1 MTNKNVGKKNCIKG
15 AQTEELLADYFRE
28 LGYFV
33 ARGVTFKYESYE
45 VTDIDLWI
53 YIRSSAISRQTSIV
67 DIKNKRTPQAI
78 ERIFWTKG
86 LQQALNA
93 NNAIVA
99 TTDSRPEVVEFGKKL
114 DVTVLGG
121 RFISKLKAA
130 SSINGNNRLSED
142 ELIKIIKDNTL
153 GKVDGDWM
161 GRFQYSKSLLITNLN
176 FNSINYW
183 LIQARYFFEEAIAQF
198 GSSDLGFRLF
208 LKEISFFCIGLDYM
222 LKEFSF
228 DDKDHKYEA
237 LVHGFSYGNDG
248 KKGLF
253 DSVNKTT
260 NILVGLGYLERTD
273 LSKIENDIE
282 KVVGNVDTDILGKYF
297 SNVNVAKNLFKIA
310 KEMDD
315 LSAKVDAIYDTEV
328 SIEAKAMIGCL
339 LDFWDINRSNP
350 IYSNLKTI

>member
-1 MTNKNVGKKNCIKG
+1 MTNKNVGKKNNVKG

-33 ARGVTFKYESYE
+33 ARGVVFKYEGYE

-53 YIRSSAISRQTSIV
+53 YIRSSAISRQISIV
-67 DIKNKRTPQAI
+67 DIKNKKTPQAI

-86 LQQALNA
+86 LQQSVNA
-93 NNAIVA
+93 DNAIVA
-99 TTDSRPEVVEFGKKL
+99 TTDNRAEVVHFGKQL

-121 RFISKLKAA
+121 RFISKLKSA
-130 SSINGNNRLSED
+130 SNISANNRFSED
-142 ELIKIIKDNTL
+142 ELINIIKNNTL

-161 GRFQYSKSLLITNLN
+161 GRFQYSKSLLINGLN

-183 LIQARYFFEEAIAQF
+183 LIQAKYFFEEAMAQF
-198 GSSDLGFRLF
+198 EISDLGFRLF

-228 DDKDHKYEA
+228 DDKDHKFEA
-237 LVHGFSYGNDG
+237 LVHGFSYGSG
-248 KKGLF
+248 GIKGLF
-253 DSVNKTT
+253 DGINKTN
-260 NILVGLGYLERTD
+260 NILVNLGYLERTD
-273 LSKIENDIE
+273 LSKIEGDIE
-282 KVVGNVDTDILGKYF
+282 KVVGNVDANILADYF

-310 KEMDD
+310 KEIDY
-315 LSAKVDAIYDTEV
+315 LSVTNGSIYDLRV
-328 SIEAKAMIGCL
+328 SVETKSMIGCL
-339 LDFWDINRSNP
+339 LDFWSISRSNM